1 MIGGRSKDITPVAMV
16 VRSGDV
22 VVMSGESRYCY
33 HGVPHVL
40 SAEEEKILFPDTV
53 DGLSSIDSSENSGS
67 LGGEVLNGDAS
78 PRAQVKHYLTVGRI
92 NINVRQVVHTDGVWI
107 NKCGSGAMKY

>member
-1 MIGGRSKDITPVAMV
+1 MIGGRSKDIPPVAIV

-40 SAEEEKILFPDTV
+40 SADEEKILFPDVTDEFSSV
-53 DGLSSIDSSENSGS
+53 DISRGSDGSSGEGS
-67 LGGEVLNGDAS
+67 DDAS
-78 PRAQVKHYLTVGRI
+78 LAAVKYFLTIGRI
-92 NINVRQVVHTDGVWI
+92 NINVRQVVHTDGVWV